1 MAPLLRMSERNGNV
15 LFVCTANTCRS
26 PMAAALFRHALAA
39 EGEPLRSLVVESA
52 GISALAGYRAAANAD
67 LAMRKVGL
75 SLQGHRSTVL
85 TQEMLDR
92 AFAVFCM
99 TESHRAVIGVQ
110 FDRAPDRLFLMREF
124 MASGDRDLP
133 DPFGMNLAAYEAS
146 RDSMVEAVPSLLAYL
161 RGQFATQ
168 PS

>member
-1 MAPLLRMSERNGNV
+1 MTDRNGNI

-26 PMAAALFRHALAA
+26 PMAAVLFRHALAA
-39 EGEPLRSLVVESA
+39 ESDPLRSLVVESA
-52 GISALAGYRAAANAD
+52 GISAMSGYPAATNAD
-67 LAMRKVGL
+67 QAMRKVGL
-75 SLQGHRSTVL
+75 SLQSHRSTAL

-110 FDRAPDRLFLMREF
+110 FERAPERLFLMREF
-124 MASGDRDLP
+124 VAGGDRDLP

-146 RDSMVEAVPSLLAYL
+146 RDAMVEAVPSLLAYL
-161 RGQFATQ
+161 RGQFAVR